1 MKYLVILI
9 CALSLAVV
17 LGHFVSDDAGF
28 VVIGY
33 AGKVFRTSFAF
44 FVVLLVVGIVA
55 VYFTWRFLY
64 QILTMRTRWIGWSG
78 NYRRKR
84 SQRALGNGLLALAEG
99 DFNRAERLLSRGA
112 DDETAA
118 AIRYLGAAEAAQA
131 QNAAER
137 RDNYLSLAHD
147 AMPSAEVAVGIK
159 RAEMQLVNEQ
169 YEQARATLAYLA
181 DRHPDN
187 KQVLSLQQRAYLE
200 TDDFDA
206 LLSLLPALRRHGVFT
221 PERMG
226 ALESQTAT
234 ALLSKPYTAVDDL
247 HEIWH
252 RLPKTCRSRSNCIT
266 LYVKQLTA
274 LGHHE
279 DAEVLLRKYIGRDWH
294 PDLIRQYGEVR
305 VPKALQQMQRAEVW
319 LVTRTEDP
327 DLLLTVAKLCIN
339 AEQWGKARSYLDRL
353 IGLAPS
359 PMAYRLLAEVFE
371 QADDPDAA
379 NQCQREGLRLAT
391 NAVGGMPVLRA

>member
-1 MKYLVILI
+1 
-9 CALSLAVV
+9 
-17 LGHFVSDDAGF
+17 
-28 VVIGY
+28 
-33 AGKVFRTSFAF
+33 
-44 FVVLLVVGIVA
+44 
-55 VYFTWRFLY
+55 
-64 QILTMRTRWIGWSG
+64 
-78 NYRRKR
+78 
-84 SQRALGNGLLALAEG
+84 
-99 DFNRAERLLSRGA
+99 
-112 DDETAA
+112 
-118 AIRYLGAAEAAQA
+118 
-131 QNAAER
+131 
-137 RDNYLSLAHD
+137 
-147 AMPSAEVAVGIK
+147 
-159 RAEMQLVNEQ
+159 MQLVNEQ

-252 RLPKTCRSRSNCIT
+252 RLPKTCRSRSNCIA